1 MVTDLRRKVPV
12 YNDVVIKGEIEKVER
27 YVSRIINCHGNK
39 IQAHHQEGSQPFI
52 LLKKTK
58 IF

>member
-1 MVTDLRRKVPV
+1 M